1 MGEPAGSIYLSLQR
15 VASVTILHAHGLV
28 TPASADTLRERISN
42 VIDHGA
48 RRIVVDVEH
57 LEIVDT
63 AGIRELL
70 ACERLARLSRGR
82 LVLGA
87 VPQDVVDVL
96 RENGVHRVLHCF
108 RTVAGA
114 VEQLRKEAV

>member
-15 VASVTILHAHGLV
+15 VAGVTILHAHGLV

-48 RRIVVDVEH
+48 RRIVVDIEH

-96 RENGVHRVLHCF
+96 RENGMHRQLLCF
-108 RTVAGA
+108 RTA
-114 VEQLRKEAV
+114 EAAITHLQR